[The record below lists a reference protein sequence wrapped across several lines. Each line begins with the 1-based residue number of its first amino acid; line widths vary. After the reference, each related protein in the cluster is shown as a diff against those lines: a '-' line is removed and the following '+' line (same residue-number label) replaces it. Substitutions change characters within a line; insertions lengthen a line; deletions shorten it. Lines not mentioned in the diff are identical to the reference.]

1 MGNDALTFHSIT
13 STVTTAGAAE
23 QTANI
28 SLDGAVAAATI
39 SISVGSKLFISDLA
53 LSGAAAALWKLQQAN
68 DGVTFF
74 DVGYYSTPATAVGMV
89 VASPKVAYVVDGN
102 AGATVVFRL
111 RVTTAGGA
119 AAVLASFRAYTQP

>member
-1 MGNDALTFHSIT
+1 
-13 STVTTAGAAE
+13 
-23 QTANI
+23 
-28 SLDGAVAAATI
+28 
-39 SISVGSKLFISDLA
+39 
-53 LSGAAAALWKLQQAN
+53 
-68 DGVTFF
+68 
-74 DVGYYSTPATAVGMV
+74 MV